1 MIRSVLLWLTSA
13 FLVATTFWNIWIF
26 NRRSVELARNTDEVV
41 AQETRYTDL
50 RLRLL
55 AAGYRSGYV
64 GFITNR
70 DLRSE
75 SSTLEDD
82 KRWVQAQFVLLPW
95 ILLRDS
101 RSVSGPAVKAA
112 TPYVIGDFWDGSP
125 TDQPPGLVKLHESE
139 DGLTLFRRKPP
150 E

>member
-13 FLVATTFWNIWIF
+13 FLVVTTFWNIWIF
-26 NRRSVELARNTDEVV
+26 DKRFAEMPPSSDEVV
-41 AQETRYTDL
+41 AQEIRYTDL

-55 AAGYRSGYV
+55 AAGYRGGYV

-70 DLRSE
+70 DVRSE
-75 SSTLEDD
+75 PNTFEEN

-95 ILLRDS
+95 IVLHDS
-101 RSVSGPAVKAA
+101 HTVPGPPVKAA
-112 TPYVIGDFWDGSP
+112 TPFVIGDFWDGFP
-125 TDQPPGLVKLHESE
+125 QNVPPGLIKLHESD
-139 DGLTLFRRKPP
+139 DGLTLFKRKSS